1 MIKKAKTVFA
11 NNGGKITH
19 IWIKSK

>member
-1 MIKKAKTVFA
+1 MIKKAKIVFA
-11 NNGGKITH
+11 NNGGKVTH